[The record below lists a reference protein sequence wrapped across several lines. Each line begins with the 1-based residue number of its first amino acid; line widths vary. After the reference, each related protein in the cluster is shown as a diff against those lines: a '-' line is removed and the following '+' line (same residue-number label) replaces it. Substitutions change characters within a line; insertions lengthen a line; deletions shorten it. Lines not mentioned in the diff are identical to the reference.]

1 MYARIA
7 VARPIE
13 HALTYAIPAPLQD
26 RLSVGHVV
34 LVPFGRSG
42 AETGYVIE
50 LLQEPDFDPAR
61 IRPIARLL
69 DEVRVF
75 DEPQLGFFRWIA
87 DYYMAPLGLVIQTA
101 VPSQM
106 KARVVRV
113 LEPTEGGIEALT
125 HKEAAAEMGIVLRE
139 IVARPGLTKRGLSRR
154 LFGEVEAKLVQRV
167 SERLVRKG
175 WAVWSKRELSET
187 KARINTVAL
196 CVSPEEAHT
205 RVPRAGKRML
215 ALVEMLS
222 RGSEALDVVEVVA
235 AQGASARDALR
246 RLESAGVVVFS
257 NREDRDVLDT
267 PTPLGP
273 TQPLKHNDDQR
284 RALQA
289 LLEPGADETFLL
301 FGVTGSG
308 KTEVFLGAASEMLA
322 RGKQVLVLVPEIGLT
337 PQLVGRFCARLGDVA
352 VLHSGLTGAQRLRHW
367 RRIRAAEVSIAVGAR
382 SALFAPFQNLGL
394 IIVDEEHD
402 DSYKQD
408 DGVCYNARDL
418 AVVLGRRQGCPVVL
432 ASATPSLESWK
443 NAQDDRYRLLCLPKR
458 ATPRAV
464 PRVELVDLSSLEV
477 PEGQKRPLF
486 APQVQSALR
495 ETFDAGQQAIVLYNR
510 RGYATMVQC
519 NSCGGTYECPNCGI
533 TMTLHRSARVTACHY
548 CGLRTPYD
556 GTCPVCKTQT
566 IDEMGKGTER
576 ICEELARLFPGVSQ
590 ARMDADTTAVRGS
603 HERILSSF
611 REGQTQL
618 LVGTQIVAKG
628 HDFPGVQTAVVVSA
642 DHGFRLPDFRAA
654 ERTCSL
660 LIQLAGRAGR
670 GERPGRVFVQTYKPD
685 HYVLGHLDD
694 LEGFFKMECRLRATL
709 RYPPFTRLCLVR
721 MEGVKRQDVLR
732 AANALAAGLREKALE
747 HGRVNVLGPSP
758 AALPKLV
765 GRWRFQIILRGDR
778 TKHFS
783 SYLRAIRSQL
793 QDAGKKGV
801 RVYTD
806 VDPRH
811 LM

>member
-7 VARPIE
+7 VARPLQ
-13 HALTYAIPAPLQD
+13 HALTYAIPAHLED
-26 RLSVGHVV
+26 RLTVGHVV

-50 LLQEPDFDPAR
+50 LLQEPDLDPAR
-61 IRPIARLL
+61 IRPITRLL
-69 DEVRVF
+69 DAVCVF
-75 DEPQLGFFRWIA
+75 DASQLGFFRWIA
-87 DYYMAPLGLVIQTA
+87 DYYMAPLGMVIHTA

-113 LEPTEGGIEALT
+113 LEPTEDGIDALT
-125 HKEAAAEMGIVLRE
+125 QKEATAEMGIVLRE

-154 LFGEVEAKLVQRV
+154 LAGEVDAQLMQRV

-175 WAVWSKRELSET
+175 WAAWSERELSET
-187 KARINTVAL
+187 KARIKTVAL
-196 CVSPEEAHT
+196 AVPQAEVSE
-205 RVPRAGKRML
+205 RIPRAGKRML
-215 ALVEMLS
+215 ALVDMLVCS
-222 RGSEALDVVEVVA
+222 SQALDVVEVVA

-246 RLESAGVVVFS
+246 RLESAGVVVFAD
-257 NREDRDVLDT
+257 REDRDVLDAAK
-267 PTPLGP
+267 PLGP
-273 TQPLKHNDDQR
+273 TEPLNHNVDQL
-284 RALQA
+284 RALKTLGQPDA
-289 LLEPGADETFLL
+289 NGTFLL

-308 KTEVFLGAASEMLA
+308 KTEVFLGVASEVLA

-367 RRIRAAEVSIAVGAR
+367 RRIRAGEVSIAIGAR
-382 SALFAPFQNLGL
+382 SALFAPFHNLGL
-394 IIVDEEHD
+394 IVVDEEHD

-418 AVVLGRRQGCPVVL
+418 AVVLGRTQGCPVVL

-443 NAQDDRYRLLCLPKR
+443 NAEDGRYNLLCLPER
-458 ATPRAV
+458 ATPRPV

-477 PEGQKRPLF
+477 PEGEKRPLF
-486 APQVQSALR
+486 APQVESALR
-495 ETFDAGQQAIVLYNR
+495 ETFEAGQQAIVLYNR

-519 NSCGGTYECPNCGI
+519 SSCGGTYECPNCGI

-548 CGLRTPYD
+548 CGLRTTYD
-556 GTCPVCKTQT
+556 GMCPVCKTAT
-566 IDEMGKGTER
+566 IEEMGKGTER
-576 ICEELARLFPGVSQ
+576 ICEELARLFPQVPQ

-603 HERILSSF
+603 HERILSAF
-611 REGQTQL
+611 RKGETQL

-670 GERPGRVFVQTYKPD
+670 GDKPGRVFVQTYKPD

-721 MEGVKRQDVLR
+721 MDGVKRQEVLR
-732 AANALAAGLREKALE
+732 AARDLAEKLREKAHE
-747 HGRVNVLGPSP
+747 HGRVDVLGPSP

-783 SYLRAIRSQL
+783 SYLREVRSKL
-793 QDAGKKGV
+793 QGAAKKGV
-801 RVYTD
+801 RVHTD